1 MLLTA
6 QNLSCR
12 YHEIFNEADSLGTQ
26 RHQQNTDQIPIGGQ
40 WQLIVKLAGAKRK
53 RTKRS
58 AYAYEARNL
67 QGEVVFC
74 GIRSCAAGSVAGAVQ
89 EAIVEAAVKA
99 KNLGYQQILM
109 LSNCKKLVQVVDKK
123 RAPDWKE
130 RTLMAD
136 MSSLQQ
142 MGLDCRLIFVS
153 KVILNYVW
161 SLAVLATKEPTYY
174 CWPTMEHGVNATY
187 G

>member
-1 MLLTA
+1 M
-6 QNLSCR
+6 
-12 YHEIFNEADSLGTQ
+12 
-26 RHQQNTDQIPIGGQ
+26 
-40 WQLIVKLAGAKRK
+40 
-53 RTKRS
+53 
-58 AYAYEARNL
+58 
-67 QGEVVFC
+67 FC
-74 GIRSCAAGSVAGAVQ
+74 GIKSCATGSVAGAVQ
-89 EAIVEAAVKA
+89 KTIVEAAVKP

-109 LSNCKKLVQVVDKK
+109 LSYCKKLVQVVDKK

-153 KVILNYVW
+153 EVILNYVW
-161 SLAVLATKEPTYY
+161 SLAILVTKEPTYS
-174 CWPTMEHGVNATY
+174 CWPTMEHDVNATY

>member
-1 MLLTA
+1 M
-6 QNLSCR
+6 R
-12 YHEIFNEADSLGTQ
+12 PEIYKEKWCF
-26 RHQQNTDQIPIGGQ
+26 
-40 WQLIVKLAGAKRK
+40 
-53 RTKRS
+53 
-58 AYAYEARNL
+58 
-67 QGEVVFC
+67 
-74 GIRSCAAGSVAGAVQ
+74 GIKSCAAGSVAGAVQ

-109 LSNCKKLVQVVDKK
+109 LSNCKRLVQVVDKK

-161 SLAVLATKEPTYY
+161 R
-174 CWPTMEHGVNATY
+174 
-187 G
+187 

>member
-1 MLLTA
+1 MLL
-6 QNLSCR
+6 
-12 YHEIFNEADSLGTQ
+12 IQ
-26 RHQQNTDQIPIGGQ
+26 RSDV
-40 WQLIVKLAGAKRK
+40 L
-53 RTKRS
+53 
-58 AYAYEARNL
+58 
-67 QGEVVFC
+67 
-74 GIRSCAAGSVAGAVQ
+74 GIRSCAAGSVAGAVH

-161 SLAVLATKEPTYY
+161 SLAVLATEEPNYY
-174 CWPTMEHGVNATY
+174 
-187 G
+187 